1 MVLCQLVEGT
11 DGDAGA
17 VRPQALVVLA
27 VTFGLVVAWVEAA
40 ETVEVV
46 PAILSVFFREGK
58 AQFDPDTVIGCDV
71 DAGGFNPLRDLL
83 DIIRGGDAGLLRLS
97 LTWCW
102 LGFLLKPLVVEI
114 IAGH

>member
-1 MVLCQLVEGT
+1 MVFCQLVEGT

-27 VTFGLVVAWVEAA
+27 VTFGLVVAGVEAA
-40 ETVEVV
+40 ETVVIV
-46 PAILSVFFREGK
+46 PATLSVFFREGK
-58 AQFDPDTVIGCDV
+58 SQFDPIPVIGCDV

-83 DIIRGGDAGLLRLS
+83 DIIRRGDAGLLRLS
-97 LTWCW
+97 RTWCW
-102 LGFLLKPLVVEI
+102 LGLLLKPLVVEI